1 MLDIKLIREDSKTVR
16 ENLEKRQNPELI
28 KRLDY
33 VIKFDKAWRDV
44 FQELNSSR
52 KRKNEINLEIAKMKK
67 EGQD

>member
-1 MLDIKLIREDSKTVR
+1 MLDIKLIREDSKMVR

-44 FQELNSSR
+44 LQELNSSR
-52 KRKNEINLEIAKMKK
+52 KRKNNAGL
-67 EGQD
+67 